1 MPAYCGRCHNIG
13 IVITMLTKY
22 NLTMSTTKSTE
33 NCMACGG
40 KLDYLDKAEDLVCT
54 YCGAGHQAHVKCPKG
69 HFICDA
75 CHGKDARQVIEDLA
89 RTTRSQDPVA
99 IAELMMSHPALP
111 MLSCD
116 HAFIAAG
123 ALMAALRNSPYGS
136 KIGEDEVREAFA
148 RTTKQAHGGYC
159 GLTGVCGVAPAIG
172 ACFSIFLGARCGSDR
187 EQKIVM
193 EAVTRVSGAIT
204 DLTGPSCCKAYVR
217 SALTVA
223 VAMFAEKFGVVLPVK
238 DTAIVCSHAQQH
250 PHGCREERCPYF
262 KKPAEDVFVGNIF
275 VPGATAC
282 VT

>member
-1 MPAYCGRCHNIG
+1 M
-13 IVITMLTKY
+13 TDTK
-22 NLTMSTTKSTE
+22 NTE
-33 NCMACGG
+33 NCMACRS
-40 KLDYLDKAEDLVCT
+40 KLDYLDKAEDLVCM
-54 YCGAGHQAHVKCPKG
+54 YCGSGHQAHVKCPKG

-75 CHGKDARQVIEDLA
+75 CHGKDARTVIEELA
-89 RTTRSQDPVA
+89 RTSASPDPLA
-99 IAELMMSHPALP
+99 IAELMMSHPVLP

-136 KIGEDEVREAFA
+136 KIGEAEVREAFA
-148 RTTKQAHGGYC
+148 RTAKQAYGGYC

-187 EQKIVM
+187 EQRIVM

-223 VAMFAEKFGVVLPVK
+223 VAIFAEKFGVALPVK
-238 DTAIVCSHAQQH
+238 NTAIVCSHAQQH

-262 KKPAEDVFVGNIF
+262 KKPANDIFTGKTF

>member
-1 MPAYCGRCHNIG
+1 
-13 IVITMLTKY
+13 
-22 NLTMSTTKSTE
+22 MSTPKNTE
-33 NCMACGG
+33 NCMACRSA
-40 KLDYLDKAEDLVCT
+40 LEYLEKAEDLVCT

-69 HFICDA
+69 HFVCDA
-75 CHGKDARQVIEDLA
+75 CHGKDVRKVIEELA
-89 RTTRSQDPVA
+89 RTSRSQDPVA
-99 IAELMMSHPALP
+99 IAELMMVHPSLP

-136 KIGEDEVREAFA
+136 KIGEAEISEAFA
-148 RTTKQAHGGYC
+148 RTAKQAHGGYC

-172 ACFSIFLGARCGSDR
+172 ACFSIFLGARCGTDR

-193 EAVTRVSGAIT
+193 EAVTRVSGAIM

-217 SALTVA
+217 AALTVA

-238 DTAIVCSHAQQH
+238 DASIVCSHATQH
-250 PHGCREERCPYF
+250 PHGCREEKCPYF
-262 KKPAEDVFVGNIF
+262 KKPSRDIFAETKF

>member
-1 MPAYCGRCHNIG
+1 MS
-13 IVITMLTKY
+13 MTK
-22 NLTMSTTKSTE
+22 KTE
-33 NCMACGG
+33 HCMACGG

-75 CHGKDARQVIEDLA
+75 CHGKDARTIIEDFA
-89 RTTRSQDPVA
+89 RTSPSPDPIA
-99 IAELMMSHPALP
+99 IAELMMAHPALP

-136 KIGEDEVREAFA
+136 KIGEAEVSEAFT
-148 RTTKQAHGGYC
+148 RTAKQAHGGYC

-187 EQKIVM
+187 EQRIVM
-193 EAVTRVSGAIT
+193 EAVTRVSAAIT

-217 SALTVA
+217 GALTVA
-223 VAMFAEKFGVVLPVK
+223 VAVFAEKFGVVLPVK
-238 DTAIVCSHAQQH
+238 DTSIVCIHSARH

-262 KKPAEDVFVGNIF
+262 KKPAHDIFAGNTF